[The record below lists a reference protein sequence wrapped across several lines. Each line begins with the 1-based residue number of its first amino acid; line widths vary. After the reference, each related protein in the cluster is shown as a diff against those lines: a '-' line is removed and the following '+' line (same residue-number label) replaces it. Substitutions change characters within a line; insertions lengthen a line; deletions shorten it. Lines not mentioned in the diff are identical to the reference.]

1 MLFFS
6 KKIKMYSQIRIILAA
21 VVLFFS
27 KNTNAQNLV
36 VNLNNSTTNTFPM
49 ASIQSIKFGASTMI
63 LQEFNGTISTWN
75 ISDINNYAFSPSGV
89 GLDENP
95 SFFVNVLNIFPNPSS
110 GVVNVQF
117 QTEAMSN
124 ITVEIISGEGKK
136 LHQMYAGNHEGLQTY
151 TWNSNL
157 VNGVYYCRILLDKK
171 TITKPFI
178 VKQ

>member
-1 MLFFS
+1 
-6 KKIKMYSQIRIILAA
+6 MYRSTRIIFVA

-36 VNLNNSTTNTFPM
+36 VNLNNATTNTFPI

-63 LQEFNGTISTWN
+63 LQEFNGTVSTWN

-89 GLDENP
+89 GVDEHP
-95 SFFVNVLNIFPNPSS
+95 SSFVNELNIFPNPSS

-117 QTEAMSN
+117 QTESMSN

-136 LHQMYAGNHEGLQTY
+136 LYEMYAGNHEGLQTY

-157 VNGVYYCRILLDKK
+157 VDGVYYCRILLDKK

>member
-1 MLFFS
+1 
-6 KKIKMYSQIRIILAA
+6 MYRQIRIILAG

-36 VNLNNSTTNTFPM
+36 VNLNNATTNTFPM

-63 LQEFNGTISTWN
+63 LQEFNGAVSTWN
-75 ISDINNYAFSPSGV
+75 IADINNYAFSPSGV
-89 GLDENP
+89 GVDENP
-95 SFFVNVLNIFPNPSS
+95 SSFVNVLNIFPNPSS

-136 LHQMYAGNHEGLQTY
+136 LHEMYAGNHEGLQTY

-157 VNGVYYCRILLDKK
+157 SSGVYYCRILLDKK

>member
-1 MLFFS
+1 
-6 KKIKMYSQIRIILAA
+6 MYRSTRIIFVV

-27 KNTNAQNLV
+27 KYTSAQNLV
-36 VNLNNSTTNTFPM
+36 VNLNNATTNTFPI

-63 LQEFNGTISTWN
+63 LQEFNGTVSTWN

-89 GLDENP
+89 GVDEHP
-95 SFFVNVLNIFPNPSS
+95 SSFVNVLNIFPNPSS

-117 QTEAMSN
+117 QTESMSN

-136 LHQMYAGNHEGLQTY
+136 LHQMYAGIHEGLQTY

-157 VNGVYYCRILLDKK
+157 SSGVYYCRILLDKK
-171 TITKPFI
+171 TITKAFI

>member
-1 MLFFS
+1 
-6 KKIKMYSQIRIILAA
+6 MYRSTRIIFVAL
-21 VVLFFS
+21 VLFFS

-36 VNLNNSTTNTFPM
+36 VNLNNATTNTFPI

-63 LQEFNGTISTWN
+63 LQEFNGTVSTWN

-89 GLDENP
+89 GVDENP
-95 SFFVNVLNIFPNPSS
+95 SSFVNVLNIFPNPSS

-117 QTEAMSN
+117 QTESMSN
-124 ITVEIISGEGKK
+124 ITVEIISGAGKK
-136 LHQMYAGNHEGLQTY
+136 LYEMYAGNHEGLQTY

-157 VNGVYYCRILLDKK
+157 VDGVYYCRILLDKK

>member
-1 MLFFS
+1 MYR
-6 KKIKMYSQIRIILAA
+6 KISIICAA
-21 VVLFFS
+21 VVFLFS
-27 KNTNAQNLV
+27 KNTSAQNLV
-36 VNLNNSTTNTFPM
+36 VTQNNAITNTYSI
-49 ASIQSIKFGASTMI
+49 ASIQSIKFGTSTMI
-63 LQEFNGTISTWN
+63 LQEFNGTVSTWN

-89 GLDENP
+89 GVDENP
-95 SFFVNVLNIFPNPSS
+95 SSFVNVLNIFPNPSS

-136 LHQMYAGNHEGLQTY
+136 LHQMYAGNHEGFQTY
-151 TWNSNL
+151 TWSSNL
-157 VNGVYYCRILLDKK
+157 SNGIYYCRILLDKK

>member
-1 MLFFS
+1 MNRKFS
-6 KKIKMYSQIRIILAA
+6 IVFAI

-36 VNLNNSTTNTFPM
+36 VNLNNATINTFPI

-63 LQEFNGTISTWN
+63 LQEFNGTVSTWN

-89 GLDENP
+89 GVDEHP
-95 SFFVNVLNIFPNPSS
+95 SSFVNVLNIFPNPSS

-157 VNGVYYCRILLDKK
+157 SNGVYYCRILLDKK

>member
-1 MLFFS
+1 MNRKFNVVFA
-6 KKIKMYSQIRIILAA
+6 I

-27 KNTNAQNLV
+27 TNTNAQNLV
-36 VNLNNSTTNTFPM
+36 VNLNNSTTNTFPI

-75 ISDINNYAFSPSGV
+75 ISDINNYAFSPSDAEV
-89 GLDENP
+89 DENP
-95 SFFVNVLNIFPNPSS
+95 SSFVNVLNIFPNPSS

-117 QTEAMSN
+117 QTENLSN
-124 ITVEIISGEGKK
+124 ITVEIISGEGNK
-136 LHQMYAGNHEGLQTY
+136 LYEMYAGHHEGLKTY

-157 VNGVYYCRILLDKK
+157 SSGVYYCRILLDKK

>member
-1 MLFFS
+1 MYRKLSILCAAMVLLFS
-6 KKIKMYSQIRIILAA
+6 R
-21 VVLFFS
+21 
-27 KNTNAQNLV
+27 NTSAQNLV
-36 VNLNNSTTNTFPM
+36 VTQNNATTNTYPI

-63 LQEFNGTISTWN
+63 LHEFTGTVTTWN

-89 GLDENP
+89 GVDENP
-95 SFFVNVLNIFPNPSS
+95 SSFVNVLNIFPNPSS

-136 LHQMYAGNHEGLQTY
+136 LHEIYSGNHEGLQTY
-151 TWNSNL
+151 TWSSNL
-157 VNGVYYCRILLDKK
+157 SNGIYYCRILLDKK

>member
-1 MLFFS
+1 MNRKFS
-6 KKIKMYSQIRIILAA
+6 VLCAI
-21 VVLFFS
+21 VVLFLS
-27 KNTNAQNLV
+27 KNTSAQNLV
-36 VNLNNSTTNTFPM
+36 VNLNNATTNTFSI

-63 LQEFNGTISTWN
+63 LQEFNGTVSTWN

-89 GLDENP
+89 GVDEIST
-95 SFFVNVLNIFPNPSS
+95 SFLNVLNIFPNPSS

-124 ITVEIISGEGKK
+124 IKLEIISGEGKK
-136 LHQMYAGNHEGLQTY
+136 LHEMYSGNHEGLQTY

-157 VNGVYYCRILLDKK
+157 SNGVYYCRILLDKK

>member
-1 MLFFS
+1 
-6 KKIKMYSQIRIILAA
+6 MYRSTRIIYVA

-36 VNLNNSTTNTFPM
+36 VNLNNSTTNTFPI

-63 LQEFNGTISTWN
+63 LQEFNGTVSTWN

-89 GLDENP
+89 GGVDENP
-95 SFFVNVLNIFPNPSS
+95 SSFVNVLNIFPNPSS

-157 VNGVYYCRILLDKK
+157 SNGVYYCRILLDKK